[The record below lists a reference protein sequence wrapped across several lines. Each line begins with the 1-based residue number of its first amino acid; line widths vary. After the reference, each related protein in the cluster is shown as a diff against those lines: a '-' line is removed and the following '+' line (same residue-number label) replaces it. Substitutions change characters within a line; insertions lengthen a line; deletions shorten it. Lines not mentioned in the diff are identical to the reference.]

1 VTLRVDL
8 ADRGRPA
15 WQVSKKARLLAG
27 VASRFYIRIW
37 AESKLYRH
45 GEQVLPVEP
54 FPKMELNQRVT
65 AAASALDSG
74 VFLFCCLECPGHTGR
89 IVGNAEAPAS
99 V

>member
-1 VTLRVDL
+1 V
-8 ADRGRPA
+8 
-15 WQVSKKARLLAG
+15 AG
-27 VASRFYIRIW
+27 LQKGAFVGWVAPRFYIRIW
-37 AESKLYRH
+37 AESKRYRRW
-45 GEQVLPVEP
+45 EQVLLVEP

-89 IVGNAEAPAS
+89 IVDNAEAPAS